1 MGRMKDYA
9 MWLEMKGYA
18 EYNDFTESYEYTAA
32 YDSCAAFDEYR
43 HDSSWHGTPTPTT
56 ENDNDV

>member
-32 YDSCAAFDEYR
+32 YDATAAFDEYR
-43 HDSSWHGTPTPTT
+43 QDSSWHGTPIT
-56 ENDNDV
+56 ETDDDDV